1 MNDFERLMQLLAV
14 LTTIGGIGT
23 VLFVGARYALARI
36 RRIER
41 EGESGHVAAEAES
54 AARFERLEQEVAEL
68 QERLD
73 FAERLL
79 VRTNEPE
86 RLDAGKDF
94 A

>member
-1 MNDFERLMQLLAV
+1 MIEFERVMQLLAV

-23 VLFVGARYALARI
+23 VLYVGARYALARI

-41 EGESGHVAAEAES
+41 DGDAGQVAAGAEA

-68 QERLD
+68 QDRVD

-79 VRTNEPE
+79 ARGNEPD
-86 RLDAGKDF
+86 RVDAGRELR
-94 A
+94 